1 MALNFPIPNAVGE
14 EFIDETTGNLYTCL
28 VIGPP
33 AVWVTGDGTPPSAD
47 SFVTIATAQTITG
60 EKTFNSDIT
69 VGETAATAKLTIAK
83 STGAITAD
91 GNITTT
97 GDVITSDLVMS
108 NMHRGSGNEVD
119 GTTGHWTLQE
129 GEDSLYV
136 INRLSGKRYAMA
148 LTPID

>member
-1 MALNFPIPNAVGE
+1 MALNFPIPTAVGE

-47 SFVTIATAQTITG
+47 SFVTINTAQTITG
-60 EKTFNSDIT
+60 DKTFNADVT
-69 VGETAATAKLTIAK
+69 VGPTSATALVTIDK
-83 STGAITAD
+83 TS
-91 GNITTT
+91 GNITTS

-108 NMHRGSGNEVD
+108 NMHRAGNEVD

-148 LTPID
+148 LTPVD